1 MARELSHPYASQPSS
16 SQSNGNEASID
27 RAFWQS
33 TPTALEQLRERTDDA
48 RHPARAFSIAFH
60 LSYRRVLKAGSD
72 HVALPDDQNRP
83 EDPLC
88 LSTQQSRLIRQTW
101 TPSLCSPSSTPAGT
115 PCSSSS
121 NLDAETRMSSRS
133 PRHRRRSLARGS
145 SGVGPKNARFAAASV
160 SRPDNSVFRHL
171 KNIEKVCM
179 TVDERIQK
187 KKVHK
192 EWSTKVIS
200 DAARLRRDEENS
212 EDVVPGE
219 CTHPNR
225 NADRATLD
233 SASPDDRVG
242 TTQST
247 EVVPTSQ
254 SLERYLSLSPLSK
267 TAPTGSPDAPPCMQI
282 DDDRE
287 DVAATD
293 SDVMSSLTSLSSWEE
308 SQPSQTSQ
316 SRVEVADA
324 LP

>member
-1 MARELSHPYASQPSS
+1 MARDLSHPYASQPSS

-48 RHPARAFSIAFH
+48 RHPARAFSYRVS
-60 LSYRRVLKAGSD
+60 SYHIDGFSRRSD
-72 HVALPDDQNRP
+72 HVAPPDDQNRP

-121 NLDAETRMSSRS
+121 LDAETRTSSRS

-145 SGVGPKNARFAAASV
+145 NGVGPKNAKFAAASV

-171 KNIEKVCM
+171 KNIEKVCR

-192 EWSTKVIS
+192 EWSTKLIS

-212 EDVVPGE
+212 EDVPGE

-254 SLERYLSLSPLSK
+254 SLERYLSLSPLSQ
-267 TAPTGSPDAPPCMQI
+267 TAPTGSPDAPPCVQI

>member
-1 MARELSHPYASQPSS
+1 M
-16 SQSNGNEASID
+16 
-27 RAFWQS
+27 RATQDV
-33 TPTALEQLRERTDDA
+33 R
-48 RHPARAFSIAFH
+48 FSIAFPR
-60 LSYRRVLKAGSD
+60 SNVYAFSRRSD

-101 TPSLCSPSSTPAGT
+101 TSSLYPPSSTPAGT
-115 PCSSSS
+115 PCSS
-121 NLDAETRMSSRS
+121 LDAETRTSTRS
-133 PRHRRRSLARGS
+133 PRHRRRSLARGN
-145 SGVGPKNARFAAASV
+145 GVGPKNAKFAAASV

-171 KNIEKVCM
+171 KNIEKVCR

-192 EWSTKVIS
+192 EWSTKMIS
-200 DAARLRRDEENS
+200 DAARLRRDEEDS
-212 EDVVPGE
+212 EDVPGE

-233 SASPDDRVG
+233 GATPDDRVG

-254 SLERYLSLSPLSK
+254 SLERYLSLSPLSQ
-267 TAPTGSPDAPPCMQI
+267 TAPTGSPDAPPCVQI
-282 DDDRE
+282 DDDRV

-293 SDVMSSLTSLSSWEE
+293 SDMMSSLTSLSSWEE

-316 SRVEVADA
+316 SRVKVADDA